1 MNKTNNVLKNAA
13 KKLSFI
19 NHGKGRIL
27 FYVMA
32 FMAVSASVAMATTG
46 NAVGGNVQTDEL
58 EGVWEKIG
66 SIIEGTGGKLAALG
80 IIAVS
85 IWNREK
91 IGIPYMGLG
100 IASGIL
106 LPSLPSIVNSFTF
119 TI

>member
-1 MNKTNNVLKNAA
+1 MKKMVIKHKVLFARVYAFLCVAA
-13 KKLSFI
+13 VTF
-19 NHGKGRIL
+19 
-27 FYVMA
+27 FA
-32 FMAVSASVAMATTG
+32 ASGAYATTG
-46 NAVGGNVQTDEL
+46 TAVGGNVNTDEL
-58 EGVWEKIG
+58 ADVWTKVG

-106 LPSLPSIVNSFTF
+106 LPSLPSIVNSFTC